1 MEKIE
6 VICNTSPI
14 IGLVSINHLN
24 LLCELFKT
32 VYVPQAVYE
41 ELCAKSE
48 THQSDIEQIK
58 AYFEEGKY
66 KLYNVNNQNMVK
78 AMYGRLHYGELEVIV
93 GAKEKGIKVAIMDDL
108 AARKMA
114 NELLIDTI
122 GLVGI
127 LCLAK
132 QERLIDSVKNE
143 MDILRENGYYIDN
156 GIYKKVL
163 EKVKEDDNSEVDYN

>member
-14 IGLVSINHLN
+14 IGLISINRLN
-24 LLCELFKT
+24 LLCELFGT
-32 VYVPQAVYE
+32 IFIPQAVYN
-41 ELCAKSE
+41 ELCANSA

-58 AYFEEGKY
+58 NYIENGK
-66 KLYNVNNQNMVK
+66 LRLCRVENQEMVN

-93 GAKEKGIKVAIMDDL
+93 GAKEKGIKTAIIDDL

-114 NELLIDTI
+114 NDLLIDTI

-127 LCLAK
+127 LYLAK
-132 QERLIDSVKNE
+132 QEGLVDSIKKEIDRL
-143 MDILRENGYYIDN
+143 LENGYYIADGLYRN
-156 GIYKKVL
+156 IL
-163 EKVKEDDNSEVDYN
+163 ERAEEI